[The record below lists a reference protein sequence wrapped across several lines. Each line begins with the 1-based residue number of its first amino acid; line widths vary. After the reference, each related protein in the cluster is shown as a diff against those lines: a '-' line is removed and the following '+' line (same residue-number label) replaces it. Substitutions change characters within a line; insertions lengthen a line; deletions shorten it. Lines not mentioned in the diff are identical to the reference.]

1 MQGSGGEMGTVCRQV
16 TQVHDVGELELHLTV
31 EVKHVKWEARKAHL
45 VT

>member
-1 MQGSGGEMGTVCRQV
+1 MGTVCKQV

-31 EVKHVKWEARKAHL
+31 EAKRVKWDARKARS